1 MDNPK
6 FKMFRGRDK
15 QFYFSLRA
23 ENGEPILAGG
33 GYVAKRGC
41 ENGIAAVKVN
51 APMLQRYERKTSANG
66 KPFFI
71 LKAANGEP
79 IGRSEMYDAEAS
91 RDNGILAVKRVAPTA
106 PIEDLA

>member
-6 FKMFRGRDK
+6 FKMFRGRDE
-15 QFYFSLRA
+15 QFYFSLRL
-23 ENGEPILAGG
+23 ENGEPILAGE

-51 APMLQRYERKTSANG
+51 APLDERYERKTSTDG
-66 KPFFI
+66 QSYFV

-79 IGRSEMYDAEAS
+79 IGRSETYTAESS
-91 RDNGILAVKRVAPTA
+91 RENGIRAVKRVAPGA
-106 PIEDLA
+106 PIEDTT